1 MAKSSRVPR
10 KGTDMELT
18 NRRRLGAIARLLA
31 PLSAVLTGLLA
42 GGMGF
47 IEVVLLPFWRGSSP
61 AEFRQWFT
69 AHADRIRNVMIPLG
83 VGAGAVSTAYALTQV
98 ADRRPNGAA
107 TTAAATTLG
116 VIAITVTVN
125 EPANHQFTAG
135 TLTDAE
141 TRNLLDRWA
150 RWHHLRVAL
159 GIVATTAAALA
170 SLQRR
175 VHLHE
180 K

>member
-1 MAKSSRVPR
+1 
-10 KGTDMELT
+10 MELT
-18 NRRRLGAIARLLA
+18 NRRRLSVIARLLA

-61 AEFRQWFT
+61 SEFRQWFT
-69 AHADRIRNVMIPLG
+69 AHSDRIRNVMIPLG

-98 ADRRPNGAA
+98 ADRRPDAAA

-135 TLTDAE
+135 ALTDAE
-141 TRNLLDRWA
+141 TRNLLDKWA

-159 GIVATTAAALA
+159 GIVATTAAAFA
-170 SLQRR
+170 SHQRQ
-175 VHLHE
+175 VHLNE

>member
-1 MAKSSRVPR
+1 
-10 KGTDMELT
+10 MELT
-18 NRRRLGAIARLLA
+18 NRRRYGPIARLLA

-69 AHADRIRNVMIPLG
+69 AHSDRIRSVMIPLG
-83 VGAGAVSTAYALTQV
+83 VGAGAVTTAYALTQV
-98 ADRRPNGAA
+98 ADRRPNAAA

-116 VIAITVTVN
+116 VIAITVTVS

-135 TLTDAE
+135 ALTDAE
-141 TRNLLDRWA
+141 TSELLDRWA

-159 GIVATTAAALA
+159 GLVATTAAAFA
-170 SLQRR
+170 SHQHR
-175 VHLHE
+175 VHLNE

>member
-1 MAKSSRVPR
+1 
-10 KGTDMELT
+10 MELT
-18 NRRRLGAIARLLA
+18 NRRRIDALARPLA

-69 AHADRIRNVMIPLG
+69 AHSDRIRSVMISLG
-83 VGAGAVSTAYALTQV
+83 VGSGAVSTAYALTQL
-98 ADRRPNGAA
+98 ADRRPNTAA

-125 EPANHQFTAG
+125 EPANYKFTAG
-135 TLTDAE
+135 ALTDAE

-159 GIVATTAAALA
+159 GIVATTAAAFA
-170 SLQRR
+170 SHQRR
-175 VHLHE
+175 VHVNE

>member
-1 MAKSSRVPR
+1 
-10 KGTDMELT
+10 MELT
-18 NRRRLGAIARLLA
+18 NRRRLGASARLLA

-47 IEVVLLPFWRGSSP
+47 IEIVLLPFWRGSSP
-61 AEFRQWFT
+61 AEFRRWFT
-69 AHADRIRNVMIPLG
+69 AHSDRIRSVMIPLG

-98 ADRRPNGAA
+98 ADRRPDGAA

-125 EPANHQFTAG
+125 EPANHQFIARS
-135 TLTDAE
+135 LTDDE
-141 TRNLLDRWA
+141 TRNLLDKWA

-159 GIVATTAAALA
+159 GMIATTAAAVA
-170 SLQRR
+170 SHRR
-175 VHLHE
+175 QVSLDE

>member
-1 MAKSSRVPR
+1 
-10 KGTDMELT
+10 MELT
-18 NRRRLGAIARLLA
+18 SRRRLGAIARLLA

-47 IEVVLLPFWRGSSP
+47 LEVVLLPFWRGSSP
-61 AEFRQWFT
+61 GEFRQWFT
-69 AHADRIRNVMIPLG
+69 THSGRIRNVMIPLG
-83 VGAGAVSTAYALTQV
+83 IGSGAVSTAYALTQV

-135 TLTDAE
+135 ALTDAE
-141 TRNLLDRWA
+141 TRSLLDRWA

-159 GIVATTAAALA
+159 GIVATTTAAFA
-170 SLQRR
+170 SHQRR
-175 VHLHE
+175 AHVNE
-180 K
+180 E